1 MQATPATPPTSP
13 IEAEVLRIQ
22 GLLQAGRNEDAVSA
36 AAALRRTVP
45 ENRDVLYMLA
55 VGQRY
60 LRRLGDA
67 LETLAQLEAC
77 HPTYSR
83 LYQERGHCLLAAG
96 KPAEALAAFLHAVNL
111 NASLPGS
118 WKALQV
124 LFRSAGRPSTLR

>member
-13 IEAEVLRIQ
+13 IEAEVLRIR
-22 GLLQAGRNEDAVSA
+22 GLLQAGHNEDAVLA
-36 AAALRRTVP
+36 AEALRRQVP

-60 LRRLGDA
+60 LRRLPDA
-67 LETLAQLEAC
+67 LETLARLEQA

-96 KPAEALAAFLHAVNL
+96 KPAATH
-111 NASLPGS
+111 PGILTAH
-118 WKALQV
+118 KGIMPFNV
-124 LFRSAGRPSTLR
+124 LCIV